1 VRISARAL
9 NRTTLYRQSLLE
21 RAPGS
26 AAEGVRRAVALQAQ
40 HPASPYLA
48 LWNRLRAFDPAEL
61 HAAFVDRRVV
71 KATLMRITLHA
82 VHVDDYA
89 AFRTAMMPTLR
100 AAGLNDRFTASGLTI
115 DDADAMVPKLLRF
128 LCEPRTN
135 AEIGAWLRGRLG
147 EGDHGGVWRGMRAI
161 APLVHATASV
171 PWSFGDRPSYVAA
184 RTIASE
190 DAGSPDR
197 SLEVLV
203 RRYLAGFGPA
213 TVADVA
219 RFAMVQRVR
228 VKTAVASL
236 GDALERLDGPK
247 GSVLYD
253 VPGAPRTD
261 ADLEAPP
268 RLLPMWDS
276 VLLAYDDRSRIV
288 PEDYRTV
295 VARNNG
301 DVLPTLLVDGT
312 VAGVWRM
319 GERGVEVTAF
329 RRLRSET
336 WEAIAAEAAALIAF
350 VAERDPRVYRRYDH
364 WWSRIEGGQVRVLPG
379 G

>member
-1 VRISARAL
+1 VRLSARAL
-9 NRTTLYRQSLLE
+9 NRTTLHRQSLLE
-21 RAPGS
+21 RSPGS
-26 AAEGVRRAVALQAQ
+26 AVDGVRRAVALQAQ

-61 HAAFVDRRVV
+61 HAAFVDRWVV

-89 AFRTAMMPTLR
+89 VFRAAMMPTLR
-100 AAGLNDRFTASGLTI
+100 AAGLNDRFTAGGLTV
-115 DDADAMVPKLLRF
+115 DDADAMVPDLLRF
-128 LCEPRTN
+128 LREPRTD

-147 EGDHGGVWRGMRAI
+147 DGDHGGVWRGMRAI
-161 APLVHATASV
+161 APLIHATASV
-171 PWSFGDRPSYVAA
+171 PWSFRDRPSYVAA
-184 RTIASE
+184 GPIASE
-190 DAGSPDR
+190 GAGSPDR

-219 RFAMVQRVR
+219 RFATVQRVR
-228 VKTAVASL
+228 VKTALASL
-236 GDALERLDGPK
+236 GDALERLDGPE

-253 VPGAPRTD
+253 VPGEPRPD
-261 ADLEAPP
+261 ADVEAPP

>member
-1 VRISARAL
+1 
-9 NRTTLYRQSLLE
+9 
-21 RAPGS
+21 
-26 AAEGVRRAVALQAQ
+26 
-40 HPASPYLA
+40 
-48 LWNRLRAFDPAEL
+48 
-61 HAAFVDRRVV
+61 
-71 KATLMRITLHA
+71 
-82 VHVDDYA
+82 
-89 AFRTAMMPTLR
+89 
-100 AAGLNDRFTASGLTI
+100 
-115 DDADAMVPKLLRF
+115 MVPKLLRF

-236 GDALERLDGPK
+236 GDALERLDGPE

-253 VPGAPRTD
+253 VPGASRAD
-261 ADLEAPP
+261 ADVKAPP